1 MFNGGYIGK
10 ILRIDLTH
18 SEIKEVPL
26 SEKVARGFLGGR
38 GLGSYL
44 FYKELRPNID
54 AFSPDSIIAFMTGPL
69 QGTATP
75 YSPKFVVIN
84 KSPLSGSFSRSVS
97 GGGAFGPELKY
108 AGYDGLIVEGRAKT
122 PVYIF
127 IDDDKVMIKDA
138 RAHWG
143 KWTGETEVSIRDE
156 LGDPS
161 VKIIPIGPAGE
172 NGVRFSGVIPESRAA
187 GRGGAGAVM
196 GSKNLKAIAIRGTG
210 AVRVANPDLF
220 KAILKDA
227 YKAIRADT
235 QSQGRID
242 FGTTG
247 TVSSA
252 YKAGALPIMN
262 YSRATL
268 DGIEGLFA
276 ETVKEQVYI
285 HNESCFGCPLPCGK
299 TAIIKTGP
307 HKGTVLQGPHFET
320 IGLLGS
326 NCGITDIKAVTKANY
341 LCNQYG
347 LDTISTGNVIAF
359 AMECYQ
365 KGFIT
370 KQDTDGVP
378 LRFGDAD
385 VVLNLIEKIAKRE
398 GFGDLLAEGTK
409 RVSEKIGKGSERF
422 AMHTKGQGFAS
433 FDPRSVVGMGLIY
446 ATATPGANH
455 SYGPTFRA
463 ELVDLKDALTHR
475 EKGRIARNIQNNYC
489 LQDSLV
495 FCSFSRYGFDNN
507 RRFLFME
514 AVTGWNI
521 QEAERTLIADRIYT
535 IERLFN
541 LREGFTREDD
551 TLPWR
556 SLSEPMPDGPAKGNT
571 VPLEAMLSDYYR
583 ERGWDEK
590 TGIPSQETL
599 EKLGLAELVET
610 VTE

>member
-10 ILRIDLTH
+10 ILRVNLTR
-18 SEIKEVPL
+18 SEIKEMPL

-38 GLGSYL
+38 GLGSYW
-44 FYKELRPNID
+44 FYTALKPKID
-54 AFSPDSIIAFMTGPL
+54 AFSPESILAFMTGPL

-75 YSPKFVVIN
+75 YSPKIVVIN

-97 GGGAFGPELKY
+97 SGGAFGPELKY
-108 AGYDGLIVEGRAKT
+108 AGYDGLIVEGRAET
-122 PVYIF
+122 PVYLF
-127 IDDDKVMIKDA
+127 IDDDKVLIKDA
-138 RAHWG
+138 RSLWG
-143 KWTGETEVSIRDE
+143 KTTSETETSIRAE

-161 VKIIPIGPAGE
+161 VRILPIGPAGE
-172 NGVRFSGVIPESRAA
+172 NRVRFAGVIPESRAA

-196 GSKNLKAIAIRGTG
+196 GSKNLKAIAVRGTG
-210 AVRVANPDLF
+210 TVHVAKPDLF
-220 KAILKDA
+220 KAILKEA
-227 YKAIRADT
+227 HKAIQADT

-247 TVSSA
+247 TVASA
-252 YKAGALPIMN
+252 YKAGALPIRN

-268 DGIEGLFA
+268 EGIEGLFA
-276 ETVKEQVYI
+276 QTVKEQVYI

-299 TAIIKTGP
+299 TAIIKSGP
-307 HKGTVLQGPHFET
+307 YRGTVLQGPQFET

-326 NCGITDIKAVTKANY
+326 NCGITDIKAVTRANY
-341 LCNQYG
+341 LCNEYG

-359 AMECYQ
+359 AMECYE
-365 KGFIT
+365 KGLIT
-370 KQDTDGVP
+370 NQDTDGVP
-378 LRFGDAD
+378 LRFGDSDA
-385 VVLNLIEKIAKRE
+385 LLSFIEKIARRD

-455 SYGPTFRA
+455 SYGPTFRT
-463 ELVDLKDALTHR
+463 ELVDLKDAITHR
-475 EKGRIARNIQNNYC
+475 EKGKTARNIQNNYC

-495 FCSFSRYGFDNN
+495 FCSFSRYGFNN
-507 RRFLFME
+507 DRRFSFVE
-514 AVTGWNI
+514 AITGWDI
-521 QEAERTLIADRIYT
+521 PEAERSLIADRIYT

-541 LREGFTREDD
+541 IREGFTRKDD

-556 SLSEPMPDGPAKGNT
+556 SLSEPIPDGPAKGNT
-571 VPLEAMLSDYYR
+571 VPLEAMLVDYYR
-583 ERGWDEK
+583 ERGWDED
-590 TGIPSQETL
+590 TGIPTEETL
-599 EKLGLAELVET
+599 ERLGLKEFAT
-610 VTE
+610 ITG